1 MRGPFTLGTRINSAL
16 MALIV
21 GPPHTRTE
29 GRSPVWDS
37 EFTTNAA
44 TLKVNSTDFGITL
57 KTKAVHLPACVVFV
71 VPANLPSVRF

>member
-1 MRGPFTLGTRINSAL
+1 
-16 MALIV
+16 
-21 GPPHTRTE
+21 
-29 GRSPVWDS
+29 VWDS